1 MKAVLRYLACRRH
14 NTIDAIAIAMAS
26 ICFSRGDYVL
36 WIAVIAA
43 FAPLSAL
50 VEKLAKDR
58 SA

>member
-1 MKAVLRYLACRRH
+1 MNAVLKYLACRRH

-26 ICFSRGDYVL
+26 IFFSRGEYIL
-36 WIAVIAA
+36 WIAAIIA